1 MMEDEMNMKKMNS
14 KFATVIFVLSILLSI
29 PAFAYSDI
37 DYRASEQI
45 MSYYINTTAAGD
57 GEIAIS
63 VSIDGTGKMTRIG
76 AKRIVIY
83 NKINNV
89 WALADSMSQNDPGMS
104 SSNAYFHS
112 NTIFYSGKS
121 GTEYK
126 IEVTVFAQDSSG
138 SDSRTQTFYVTA

>member
-1 MMEDEMNMKKMNS
+1 MNMKKMNS

-45 MSYYINTTAAGD
+45 MSYYINATAAGD

-89 WALADSMSQNDPGMS
+89 WALADSMSQNDPGTFFFCS
-104 SSNAYFHS
+104 SF
-112 NTIFYSGKS
+112 F
-121 GTEYK
+121 
-126 IEVTVFAQDSSG
+126 Q
-138 SDSRTQTFYVTA
+138 

>member
-1 MMEDEMNMKKMNS
+1 MNMKKMNS

-45 MSYYINTTAAGD
+45 MSYYINATAAGD

-112 NTIFYSGKS
+112 NTIFIVVSPGLNTKL
-121 GTEYK
+121 K
-126 IEVTVFAQDSSG
+126 
-138 SDSRTQTFYVTA
+138 